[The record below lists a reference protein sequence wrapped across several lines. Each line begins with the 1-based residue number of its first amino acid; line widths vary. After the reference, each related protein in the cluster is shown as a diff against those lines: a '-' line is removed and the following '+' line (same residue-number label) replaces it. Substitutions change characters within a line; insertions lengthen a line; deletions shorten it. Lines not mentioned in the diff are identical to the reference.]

1 MPMGQAASPN
11 SAGGDVIIVGAGHNG
26 LVAASYLA
34 QAGFSV
40 QVFERRHQV
49 GGAAIT
55 DEFVPGYRNSICAY
69 VVSLLNPRIIEDLDL
84 PRHGLEIMDRADHT
98 LIPGRSAGS
107 GHFFSEHDASFH
119 EAVRALSIRDAER
132 IGAFEEVLQ
141 MAADVLRE
149 LAEQTP
155 PNLGGGL
162 MDLLRA
168 GKLANRLRR
177 LGPEMQAEFLKI
189 MTMSVAEYL
198 DEWFESPVLKT
209 LFSQQAFVGNMVSP
223 YAPGSAYVL
232 IHHYFGEING
242 KTGAWGHARGGMG
255 AISEAMASAA
265 RERGVAI
272 EVNAPVRQIL
282 VEDGTARGVELADG
296 RTFRAR
302 AVAANTNPK
311 LLFSELVPDGAVS
324 ADFRRR
330 ITNYRSHSGTLR
342 INLAVKQLPEFTCL
356 TDLSAD
362 QQAERLQGLI
372 MFSGDWQYCEAA
384 FHDAV
389 TQGWS
394 AQPIIEMYIPTTI
407 DDSLAPPGQHVISLF
422 CQHFAYELPDGR
434 HWDEEKHN
442 AAEHVID
449 FLSAY
454 CPNLPHIL
462 VGMQVLT
469 PLDLEREFGLTGGCI
484 MHGVL
489 SLDQMFSMR
498 PVPGYAN
505 YRMPLDGLYLCGSGA
520 HPGGGVSGNPGRN
533 AAREIIKDLRRK
545 RV

>member
-1 MPMGQAASPN
+1 MVTS
-11 SAGGDVIIVGAGHNG
+11 
-26 LVAASYLA
+26 
-34 QAGFSV
+34 
-40 QVFERRHQV
+40 
-49 GGAAIT
+49 
-55 DEFVPGYRNSICAY
+55 GY
-69 VVSLLNPRIIEDLDL
+69 
-84 PRHGLEIMDRADHT
+84 
-98 LIPGRSAGS
+98 
-107 GHFFSEHDASFH
+107 
-119 EAVRALSIRDAER
+119 
-132 IGAFEEVLQ
+132 Q
-141 MAADVLRE
+141 
-149 LAEQTP
+149 
-155 PNLGGGL
+155 
-162 MDLLRA
+162 
-168 GKLANRLRR
+168 
-177 LGPEMQAEFLKI
+177 
-189 MTMSVAEYL
+189 
-198 DEWFESPVLKT
+198 
-209 LFSQQAFVGNMVSP
+209 
-223 YAPGSAYVL
+223 
-232 IHHYFGEING
+232 
-242 KTGAWGHARGGMG
+242 
-255 AISEAMASAA
+255 
-265 RERGVAI
+265 
-272 EVNAPVRQIL
+272 
-282 VEDGTARGVELADG
+282 
-296 RTFRAR
+296 
-302 AVAANTNPK
+302 
-311 LLFSELVPDGAVS
+311 
-324 ADFRRR
+324 
-330 ITNYRSHSGTLR
+330 
-342 INLAVKQLPEFTCL
+342 
-356 TDLSAD
+356 LSAD

-545 RV
+545 RVRGNP